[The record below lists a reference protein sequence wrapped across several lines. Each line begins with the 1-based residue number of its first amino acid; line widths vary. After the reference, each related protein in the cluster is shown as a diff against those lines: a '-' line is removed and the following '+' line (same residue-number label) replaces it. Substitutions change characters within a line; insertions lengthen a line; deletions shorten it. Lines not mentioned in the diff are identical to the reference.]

1 MTETTILLVED
12 LHVLYG
18 QSHIL
23 QGVTVSVAEGE
34 IVCVLGRNGVG
45 KTTLLRGL
53 MRLTPP
59 RSGRVSFLAKDISR
73 LKPHQI
79 ARLGVSY
86 VPQGRQIFPDLTVK
100 ENLELG
106 TVGRPSRSDETEMV
120 FEIWPILKER
130 LLQRGGTLSGGEQQ
144 MLAVARG
151 LVAKPRLMLLD
162 EPSEGLQPSLVP
174 ELVSTLRDVNE
185 SLGISILLVEQ
196 NLDMAFALASRGY
209 IMEKGRMVVEGS
221 VEDLGDD
228 SIIRRH
234 LAL

>member
-1 MTETTILLVED
+1 
-12 LHVLYG
+12 
-18 QSHIL
+18 
-23 QGVTVSVAEGE
+23 
-34 IVCVLGRNGVG
+34 
-45 KTTLLRGL
+45 
-53 MRLTPP
+53 
-59 RSGRVSFLAKDISR
+59 
-73 LKPHQI
+73 
-79 ARLGVSY
+79 
-86 VPQGRQIFPDLTVK
+86 
-100 ENLELG
+100 
-106 TVGRPSRSDETEMV
+106 
-120 FEIWPILKER
+120 
-130 LLQRGGTLSGGEQQ
+130 

-196 NLDMAFALASRGY
+196 NLDLAFALASRGY

-228 SIIRRH
+228 AIIRRH